1 MKEQDKKMVLPK
13 LDDLFTIQEQRDNPV
28 VDEVKEIE
36 LYKIGEFPDHPFRVL
51 DDDKMEE
58 MVKSVKEYG
67 VLLPVIV
74 RKRGEG
80 NYQMISGHRRK
91 RACELA
97 GIDKIKCIVKDLT
110 DDEAT
115 ILMVDSNIQR
125 EEILP
130 SEKAFAYKMKLEAM
144 KHQGKRVD
152 LEENETSTPV
162 VAKLRTDE
170 ILGNEVG
177 ESRENIRRYIRL
189 TYLIP
194 ELLEQVDKKRIA
206 FRPAV
211 ELSYLSEENQYVV
224 ENIFEFDEVTPSLSQ
239 AIRLKKLEQEGN
251 LTEEKIEE
259 ILQQEKPNQKEYI
272 KIHNEKIEKYI
283 PSRVKESGNVEDFII
298 SLVLLIKF
306 ITIYL
311 LPSIKVVSIFIPSGA
326 FIDIRFLSVG
336 VLSLSL
342 FLLLSITKVIT
353 NEAIINPTIIINKFL
368 FFIINPNLLYMCY
381 FHNNNCYMYLNQ
393 LHILLDKYFLWFYM
407 NSIFC
412 LQHYNNLLCNYNHI
426 YYNL

>member
-13 LDDLFTIQEQRDNPV
+13 LDDLFTSQEQRDNPV

-36 LYKIGEFPDHPFRVL
+36 LYKIGEFPDHPFRVI

-58 MVKSVKEYG
+58 MVKSVKEHG

-97 GIDKIKCIVKDLT
+97 GIDKIKCIVKELT

-152 LEENETSTPV
+152 LEENETSDPMGWKSES
-162 VAKLRTDE
+162 ANKLESART
-170 ILGNEVG
+170 IQ
-177 ESRENIRRYIRL
+177 RYIRL

-194 ELLEQVDKKRIA
+194 ELLEQVDNKRIA

-298 SLVLLIKF
+298 QCVQDYIRRERIKQE
-306 ITIYL
+306 
-311 LPSIKVVSIFIPSGA
+311 
-326 FIDIRFLSVG
+326 R
-336 VLSLSL
+336 
-342 FLLLSITKVIT
+342 
-353 NEAIINPTIIINKFL
+353 
-368 FFIINPNLLYMCY
+368 
-381 FHNNNCYMYLNQ
+381 
-393 LHILLDKYFLWFYM
+393 
-407 NSIFC
+407 NSR
-412 LQHYNNLLCNYNHI
+412 
-426 YYNL
+426 

>member
-13 LDDLFTIQEQRDNPV
+13 LDDLFTSQEQRDNPV

-36 LYKIGEFPDHPFRVL
+36 LYKIGEFPDYPFRVI

-58 MVKSVKEYG
+58 MVKSVKEHG

-97 GIDKIKCIVKDLT
+97 GIDKIKCIVKELT

-130 SEKAFAYKMKLEAM
+130 SEKAFAYKMRLEAM
-144 KHQGKRVD
+144 NRQGQRTD
-152 LEENETSTPV
+152 LTSTPV
-162 VAKLRTDE
+162 VSKLRTDE
-170 ILGNEVG
+170 ILGEEVG
-177 ESRENIRRYIRL
+177 ESARTIQRYIRL

-194 ELLEQVDKKRIA
+194 ELLEQVDNKRIA

-298 SLVLLIKF
+298 QCVQDYIRRERIKQE
-306 ITIYL
+306 
-311 LPSIKVVSIFIPSGA
+311 
-326 FIDIRFLSVG
+326 R
-336 VLSLSL
+336 
-342 FLLLSITKVIT
+342 
-353 NEAIINPTIIINKFL
+353 
-368 FFIINPNLLYMCY
+368 
-381 FHNNNCYMYLNQ
+381 
-393 LHILLDKYFLWFYM
+393 
-407 NSIFC
+407 NSR
-412 LQHYNNLLCNYNHI
+412 
-426 YYNL
+426 

>member
-13 LDDLFTIQEQRDNPV
+13 LDDLFTSQEQRDNPV

-130 SEKAFAYKMKLEAM
+130 SEKAFAYKLKLEAM

-224 ENIFEFDEVTPSLSQ
+224 ENIFENRYKYTQELNKMGAKITAQ
-239 AIRLKKLEQEGN
+239 GKTAIFEGVNELNGAPVYASDLRAGAALIVAGIVAKGTTEIYNLEYIDRGYEN
-251 LTEEKIEE
+251 IEEKFRNLGAKIIRVNDDEKEE
-259 ILQQEKPNQKEYI
+259 Y
-272 KIHNEKIEKYI
+272 
-283 PSRVKESGNVEDFII
+283 
-298 SLVLLIKF
+298 
-306 ITIYL
+306 T
-311 LPSIKVVSIFIPSGA
+311 
-326 FIDIRFLSVG
+326 
-336 VLSLSL
+336 
-342 FLLLSITKVIT
+342 
-353 NEAIINPTIIINKFL
+353 
-368 FFIINPNLLYMCY
+368 C
-381 FHNNNCYMYLNQ
+381 
-393 LHILLDKYFLWFYM
+393 
-407 NSIFC
+407 
-412 LQHYNNLLCNYNHI
+412 
-426 YYNL
+426 

>member
-1 MKEQDKKMVLPK
+1 MKEQEQKMILPK
-13 LDDLFTIQEQRDNPV
+13 LDDLFTSQEQRDSKV

-36 LYKIGEFPDHPFRVL
+36 LYKIGEFPDHPFRVI
-51 DDDKMEE
+51 DDDKMQE

-97 GIDKIKCIVKDLT
+97 GIEKIKCIVKDLT

-152 LEENETSTPV
+152 LEENETSRPLDG
-162 VAKLRTDE
+162 KLESAERMGE
-170 ILGNEVG
+170 EVG
-177 ESRENIRRYIRL
+177 ESARTIQRYIRL

-194 ELLEQVDKKRIA
+194 ELLEQVDNKRIA

-259 ILQQEKPNQKEYI
+259 IMQQEKPNQKEYI

-283 PSRVKESGNVEDFII
+283 PSRVKESGNVEEFII
-298 SLVLLIKF
+298 QCVQDYIRRERIKQE
-306 ITIYL
+306 
-311 LPSIKVVSIFIPSGA
+311 
-326 FIDIRFLSVG
+326 R
-336 VLSLSL
+336 
-342 FLLLSITKVIT
+342 
-353 NEAIINPTIIINKFL
+353 
-368 FFIINPNLLYMCY
+368 
-381 FHNNNCYMYLNQ
+381 
-393 LHILLDKYFLWFYM
+393 
-407 NSIFC
+407 NSR
-412 LQHYNNLLCNYNHI
+412 
-426 YYNL
+426 

>member
-13 LDDLFTIQEQRDNPV
+13 LDDLFTSQEQRDNPV

-36 LYKIGEFPDHPFRVL
+36 LYKIGEFPDHPFRVI

-58 MVKSVKEYG
+58 MVKSIKEHG

-97 GIDKIKCIVKDLT
+97 GIDKIKCIVKELT

-259 ILQQEKPNQKEYI
+259 ILQQEKPNQKEQVRFMEEDI
-272 KIHNEKIEKYI
+272 RKYF
-283 PSRVKESGNVEDFII
+283 PKSYTKSDMQKTII
-298 SLVLLIKF
+298 SLLEKWQRQRERNRR
-306 ITIYL
+306 
-311 LPSIKVVSIFIPSGA
+311 
-326 FIDIRFLSVG
+326 DER
-336 VLSLSL
+336 
-342 FLLLSITKVIT
+342 
-353 NEAIINPTIIINKFL
+353 
-368 FFIINPNLLYMCY
+368 
-381 FHNNNCYMYLNQ
+381 
-393 LHILLDKYFLWFYM
+393 
-407 NSIFC
+407 
-412 LQHYNNLLCNYNHI
+412 
-426 YYNL
+426 

>member
-13 LDDLFTIQEQRDNPV
+13 LDDLFTSQEQRDNPV

-36 LYKIGEFPDHPFRVL
+36 LYKIGEFPDHPFRVI

-58 MVKSVKEYG
+58 MVKSVKEHG

-97 GIDKIKCIVKDLT
+97 GIDKIKCIVKELT

-152 LEENETSTPV
+152 LEEVETSVPMAQSSENITS
-162 VAKLRTDE
+162 RE
-170 ILGNEVG
+170 ILGKQVG
-177 ESRENIRRYIRL
+177 ESQDQIRRYIRL
-189 TYLIP
+189 TYLVP
-194 ELLEQVDKKRIA
+194 ELLEQVDLKRIA

-298 SLVLLIKF
+298 QCVQDYIRRERIKQE
-306 ITIYL
+306 
-311 LPSIKVVSIFIPSGA
+311 
-326 FIDIRFLSVG
+326 R
-336 VLSLSL
+336 
-342 FLLLSITKVIT
+342 
-353 NEAIINPTIIINKFL
+353 
-368 FFIINPNLLYMCY
+368 
-381 FHNNNCYMYLNQ
+381 
-393 LHILLDKYFLWFYM
+393 
-407 NSIFC
+407 NSR
-412 LQHYNNLLCNYNHI
+412 
-426 YYNL
+426 